1 MKKCKAEVKRG
12 GEEGA
17 KRRISGVEVHERGE
31 GGSAKRRISGVEVH
45 GREEVEEVQRGGY
58 QVWKCIGERRWRRC
72 REEDIRCRS
81 A

>member
-17 KRRISGVEVHERGE
+17 KRRISGVEAHEREERE
-31 GGSAKRRISGVEVH
+31 G
-45 GREEVEEVQRGGY
+45 VQRGGY
-58 QVWKCIGERRWRRC
+58 QVWNCMGERRWRRC
-72 REEDIRCRS
+72 SEEDIRCGS